1 MLQRYELLLAGLW
14 WALRV
19 LVLALVPVQAQ
30 VLALV
35 LVLALM
41 LERVPQTPDPP
52 VKPLAAP
59 SVAGKTW

>member
-1 MLQRYELLLAGLW
+1 M
-14 WALRV
+14 RV